1 MTSET
6 LEGILHLTTG
16 ERVRFASSD
25 PAEVR
30 SLVSQLMGG
39 KLWSRPTLVVAEARH
54 LTAIA
59 TSDITRADLSTHP
72 EVEAAWQRF
81 LAGGEDGASEL
92 APAATGDAS
101 QHPITREEVLPEA
114 YHEGAS
120 RMASQ
125 IVSRD
130 DLVSKPG
137 QSLEV
142 FGRLSLRGGAAICLR
157 YALAAPT
164 AFEQRR
170 FLANVFALSALPFRA
185 LPAFPDAAPGIAVLN
200 PHAIASAT
208 FHPGATPTTDAWKVD
223 AVYLETE
230 RGVAF

>member
-16 ERVRFASSD
+16 ERVRFAASD
-25 PAEVR
+25 PTEIR
-30 SLVSQLMGG
+30 SLVSQVMGG

-59 TSDITRADLSTHP
+59 TGDITRADLSAHP
-72 EVEAAWQRF
+72 EVEAAWERF
-81 LAGGEDGASEL
+81 VAGGEEDANEL
-92 APAATGDAS
+92 ARAATGDAS
-101 QHPITREEVLPEA
+101 QHPITREEISSDL

-142 FGRLSLRGGAAICLR
+142 FGRLSLRGGTAVCQR

-170 FLANVFALSALPFRA
+170 FLANVFTLSGLPFRA

-200 PHAIASAT
+200 PHAIVSAT
-208 FHPGATPTTDAWKVD
+208 FHPGATPTADSWKVD

-230 RGVAF
+230 GGVAF